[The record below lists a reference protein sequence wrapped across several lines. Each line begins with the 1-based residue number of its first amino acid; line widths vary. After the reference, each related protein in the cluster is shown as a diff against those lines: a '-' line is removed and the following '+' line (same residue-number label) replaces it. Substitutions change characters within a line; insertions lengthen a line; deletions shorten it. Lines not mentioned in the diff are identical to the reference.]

1 MEIRTIGN
9 LGILDKGY
17 NIPKE
22 NNKKNETFQSF
33 FNSALSMVNNTDQLI
48 KSAEKTEIDF
58 VLGLSNSTHDLQ
70 VAQQKANIA
79 LQYTLSVRNAIMDSY
94 KEIMNIQF

>member
-1 MEIRTIGN
+1 MEIRTTGN

-22 NNKKNETFQSF
+22 NNKKNDTFQNF

>member
-1 MEIRTIGN
+1 MDIRTISN
-9 LGILDKGY
+9 LGILDKNY
-17 NIPKE
+17 NIPKGH
-22 NNKKNETFQSF
+22 NNKNETFQSF
-33 FNSALSMVNNTDQLI
+33 FDSALSMVKDTDQLI
-48 KSAEKTEIDF
+48 KSAEKAEIDY